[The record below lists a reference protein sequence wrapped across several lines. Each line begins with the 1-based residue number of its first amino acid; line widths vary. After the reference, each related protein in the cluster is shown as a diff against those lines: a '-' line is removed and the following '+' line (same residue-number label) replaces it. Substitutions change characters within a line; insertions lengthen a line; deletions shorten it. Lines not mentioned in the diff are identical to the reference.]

1 MNLKERY
8 EDVLERIERAR
19 QRAGTPHVQLIA
31 VTKTHPMETV
41 EEALQLGMTDI
52 GENKVQELVK
62 RMDSFGDEAFR
73 YHQIG
78 SLQTNKVKYIVDR
91 VHLIHSLDRT
101 SLAKEIQKRATTPVD
116 CLVQVNIG
124 EEQTK
129 SGIHLEDTEKFLE
142 ELQEYPLVHVC
153 GLMAM
158 APANADERQLREYF
172 RNMRKMQEK
181 ISSKGYNKLDMK
193 YLSMGMSNDFEIAI
207 EEGANMVRIGSTL
220 FGQRNYNKV

>member
-1 MNLKERY
+1 MNIKERY
-8 EDVLERIERAR
+8 EDVLERIERAK
-19 QRAGTPHVQLIA
+19 QRGGNPNVQLIA

-41 EEALQLGMTDI
+41 EEALHLGMTDI

-62 RMDSFGDEAFR
+62 RMDFFGDDAFH

-91 VHLIHSLDRT
+91 VSLIHSLDRI

-116 CLVQVNIG
+116 CLVQINIG
-124 EEQTK
+124 QEQTK
-129 SGIHLEDTEKFLE
+129 SGILLEETEQFLE
-142 ELQEYPLVHVC
+142 ALQEYPLVHVC
-153 GLMAM
+153 GLMTM
-158 APANADERQLREYF
+158 APARAGERQLREYF
-172 RNMRKMQEK
+172 RNMQKMQEK